1 MNSGELIERYLD
13 ELQTRLRGTPRHI
26 RRTLREAEDHL
37 HDATASGVERG
48 LTPLEAEQAAVASF
62 GDAGDI
68 ARRCNASTGQL
79 VRSLVAQAAALVSV
93 GLIAIGVSG
102 LFAQIMVA
110 VGGRT
115 FTFGDRVGTTYPA
128 ADCAHW
134 LGLHPHA
141 LTCAQAALDEN
152 ISDGLLQRFAAGVLG
167 LVLLAALI
175 GLGRRTGTSPGQLLT
190 RPLAAV
196 VGATAFGAATV
207 ILFALGGSA
216 LQVDSGHGA
225 GQWLSAAGVAAV
237 AAASFA
243 LIALRRLRELP
254 TLAG

>member
-1 MNSGELIERYLD
+1 MTEPIEDYLD
-13 ELQTRLRGTPRHI
+13 DLQGRLRGTPRQI

-37 HDATASGVERG
+37 HDAAAAGIERG
-48 LTPLEAEQAAVASF
+48 LTPLEAQRAAVADF
-62 GDAGDI
+62 GDATDI

-79 VRSLVAQAAALVSV
+79 VRSLMGQAAALVAV
-93 GLIAIGVSG
+93 GLIAIGISG
-102 LFAQIMVA
+102 VIAQIMVA
-110 VGGRT
+110 TGGRV
-115 FTFGDRVGTTYPA
+115 FTFGDRVGTFYPP
-128 ADCAHW
+128 ADCSHW

-141 LTCAQAALDEN
+141 VTCAQAALDEN

-167 LVLLAALI
+167 LLLLVALTA
-175 GLGRRTGTSPGQLLT
+175 LSRRTGASPGRLLT

-225 GQWLSAAGVAAV
+225 GQWLSAAGVSAV
-237 AAASFA
+237 AAACFA
-243 LIALRRLRELP
+243 LITVRRLRELP
-254 TLAG
+254 TLAR